1 MRQRRDR
8 VEYKITQKIR
18 LTIESSYLNL
28 NSGYLKEKLV
38 EVNRWNLSS
47 YTNYLSP
54 VNFTQMKFYCAKKSI
69 AIPRLYFRRGRSME
83 SVRLFRPIFS
93 NYIK

>member
-47 YTNYLSP
+47 YTICPLS
-54 VNFTQMKFYCAKKSI
+54 TLRK
-69 AIPRLYFRRGRSME
+69 
-83 SVRLFRPIFS
+83 
-93 NYIK
+93 